1 MACDNHSIAGNAA
14 NHVKMKL
21 KGSGSCIEIKQKNRL
36 ININATD
43 DEDKKRK
50 PLLEQEVKL
59 IPPTGR

>member
-21 KGSGSCIEIKQKNRL
+21 KGSGSCIEIKQKDQV
-36 ININATD
+36 INLNATD
-43 DEDKKRK
+43 DEDYKRK
-50 PLLEQEVKL
+50 PLLKQVML